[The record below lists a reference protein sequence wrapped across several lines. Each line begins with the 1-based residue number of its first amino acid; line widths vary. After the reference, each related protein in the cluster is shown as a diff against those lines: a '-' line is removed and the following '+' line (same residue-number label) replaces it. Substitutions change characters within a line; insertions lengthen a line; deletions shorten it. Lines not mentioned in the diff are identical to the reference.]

1 MHRDNPHCE
10 NNEERKGGCIG
21 MQYAATSPS
30 YLLDGLIA
38 QSKLRELLDIFYDE
52 LEATPHGLLA

>member
-1 MHRDNPHCE
+1 
-10 NNEERKGGCIG
+10 

-30 YLLDGLIA
+30 YLLDGLIV
-38 QSKLRELLDIFYDE
+38 QSEFRELLDIFYDE

>member
-1 MHRDNPHCE
+1 MIMSPTR
-10 NNEERKGGCIG
+10 NEQERGGCLD

-38 QSKLRELLDIFYDE
+38 QSELRELLDLLYDE
-52 LEATPHGLLA
+52 LEVRTLGLLA

>member
-1 MHRDNPHCE
+1 MD
-10 NNEERKGGCIG
+10 

-52 LEATPHGLLA
+52 LEASPIGLLA